1 MKITAIASFFLLI
14 FGVRVFLYYQNQP
27 QFTEGQLVSFKTELH
42 SEPKISNRQTLS
54 ANLGRKR
61 VLIITSSWPQYH
73 YQDSLKISGK
83 LESRVLK
90 DGTKIFVTF
99 YPKIEKQ
106 NRNNFFGIIVGIRQ
120 KFIAIFNKT
129 LPNNYSSLLL
139 GITFGIK
146 EKMTDNFLNNLRI
159 TGVLHVIAAS
169 GMNITLFGGFIS
181 AIFSFFLKRQLALF
195 FSIFGILIYVVLAG
209 FEASIIRAAIMGILA
224 FSAQILGRQRLSSYG
239 LILAGY
245 FMVLL
250 SPDAIFD
257 IGFQLSFIAT
267 AGLLYIRPIF
277 FSSEFIKRILGNS
290 LVGEDIA
297 TTISAQAATLPILL
311 ANFGIYS
318 VWSIVV
324 NALVLW
330 TVPIL
335 MIIGGFGGVLGLFS
349 DFAGKIFIFVSFPLL
364 FYFEKIVN
372 LFSGFGGLVTIGN
385 LSWQVVAGY
394 YLFLTSLIYILRAN
408 KK

>member
-1 MKITAIASFFLLI
+1 MRIAAIASVFLLVL
-14 FGVRVFLYYQNQP
+14 GVRVFLYYQNQP
-27 QFTEGQLVSFKTELH
+27 QFTEGQLVSFKTELY
-42 SEPKISNRQTLS
+42 SEPKISNRQSLS
-54 ANLGRKR
+54 ASLGNRR
-61 VLIITSSWPQYH
+61 VLVITSSWPQYH

-106 NRNNFFGIIVGIRQ
+106 NRNNFF
-120 KFIAIFNKT
+120 
-129 LPNNYSSLLL
+129 

-250 SPDAIFD
+250 NPETIFD

-267 AGLLYIRPIF
+267 TGLLYIRPIF
-277 FSSEFIKRILGNS
+277 YSSEFIKRILGNS

-311 ANFGIYS
+311 ANFGAYS
-318 VWSIVV
+318 IWSIVV

-335 MIIGGFGGVLGLFS
+335 MIIGGIGGVLGLFS